1 MASVHSTDYLYAYY
15 EVALCL
21 DDVDKKVKTDE
32 VPAEN
37 KQINIITDY
46 DSSREGNRKGMRE
59 FM

>member
-1 MASVHSTDYLYAYY
+1 M
-15 EVALCL
+15 ALCL